1 MIIKLKEEFVNS
13 KIKNSS
19 SSYYIFQWALQLH
32 DKLDQQKESLY
43 VMGLKR
49 NCNVKYLDLTSMGS
63 LSGTVVHAR
72 EVFRRAIVNGV
83 ATIIIGHNH
92 PSGSLVPSAEDDQ
105 VTKSLKDAG
114 AVIGIQL
121 LDHIVFSWEG
131 YYSYA
136 DQGRL

>member
-1 MIIKLKEEFVNS
+1 MIIKLKKEFVDY
-13 KIKNSS
+13 KIKNSAA
-19 SSYYIFQWALQLH
+19 SYYVFQWALHLN
-32 DKLDQQKESLY
+32 DKMDREKECLY
-43 VMGLKR
+43 VLGLKR
-49 NCNVKYLDLTSMGS
+49 NCNVKYLDLTSIGTV
-63 LSGTVVHAR
+63 SGTVVHAR

-83 ATIIIGHNH
+83 STVILAHNH
-92 PSGSLVPSAEDDQ
+92 PSGSLTPSEADDQ
-105 VTKSLKDAG
+105 VTKSIKEAG